1 MAGHG
6 TVRILVVDG
15 EPGLI
20 DDYRLALC
28 AGSEK
33 AAAGG
38 SADPELD
45 FFASAVCHEGLPDIE
60 LAACCEAAEA
70 VEAIER
76 STGQQRPF
84 ALAFVDPRGTQGLE
98 AIARMRV
105 LDPKLHIVIVTAAPD
120 IDALELSERVPPADR
135 LYYVQKPFHSVEIRQ
150 LALAL
155 GEKWR
160 GERETDGDPAER
172 LRVQRRE
179 AGCAGAAEMS
189 PAGVLVFDA
198 GDRLLSANRTI
209 GHLFPELAAFFV
221 PGARY
226 EEIQWQM
233 ARQLLPKDT
242 LYRVHSWVRDR
253 LEWHAAGGGLHE
265 QRLRG
270 SRWVLLAEAR
280 AEGGGTTCHFHDV
293 TELKRREGR
302 RAAAARL
309 TQMSQAFA
317 GLCDRLYLDPESGG
331 VGPGDG
337 KVVSLR
343 AGAMEG
349 RQAAGRSAGPDGSE
363 INSLLGKLR
372 AVAQR
377 QRLRPKRLDLNAAVA
392 EFVQTGD
399 YAFPATVGVE
409 VVAGAGLW
417 PVQIDRDVFA
427 AALGELARN
436 ACDAMPEGG
445 HLTLEIANADPGRDG
460 PVQADY
466 VRLSV
471 RDTGPGMPPEFAE
484 RALNPFFTTK
494 SAAAHLGLGLSTVHG
509 FVSQSG
515 GRMEITAGDGQGT
528 RVDLYFPRAVVA
540 AGANASLNEPT
551 RRRPSDGSG

>member
-1 MAGHG
+1 MAGQG
-6 TVRILVVDG
+6 TIRILVVDG

-28 AGSEK
+28 AGSDK
-33 AAAGG
+33 AEEDCAA
-38 SADPELD
+38 DLDLD
-45 FFASAVCHEGLPDIE
+45 FFTSAVCHEGLPGIE

-70 VEAIER
+70 VEAVER
-76 STGQQRPF
+76 STGRQEPF
-84 ALAFVDPRGTQGLE
+84 ALAFVDPRGTEGLE
-98 AIARMRV
+98 AVARMRA
-105 LDPKLHIVIVTAAPD
+105 LDPKLHIVIVTAALD
-120 IDALELSERVPPADR
+120 IDAPELSERVAPAER

-160 GERETDGDPAER
+160 GERETAEEPSR
-172 LRVQRRE
+172 ASEVGSTIALE
-179 AGCAGAAEMS
+179 SS

-198 GDRLLSANRTI
+198 GDRLLSANPTI
-209 GHLFPELAAFFV
+209 ARLFPGLTEFFV
-221 PGARY
+221 PGSRY
-226 EEIQWQM
+226 EEIQWQI

-242 LYRVHSWVRDR
+242 LYRVHAWVRDR

-280 AEGGGTTCHFHDV
+280 AEGGGTTCHFHDI
-293 TELKRREGR
+293 TELKRREGK

-309 TQMSQAFA
+309 AQMSQAFA
-317 GLCDRLYLDPESGG
+317 GLCDRLYLDPEAAG
-331 VGPGDG
+331 VGQGDG
-337 KVVSLR
+337 KVVSFR
-343 AGAMEG
+343 AGAKE
-349 RQAAGRSAGPDGSE
+349 RRAAGLDGSE
-363 INSLLGKLR
+363 INGLLSKLS

-377 QRLRPKRLDLNAAVA
+377 QRLVPDRLDLNAAVS
-392 EFVQTGD
+392 EFVQAGD

-409 VVAGAGLW
+409 VVVGAGLW
-417 PVQIDRDVFA
+417 PVLVDRAGLA
-427 AALGELARN
+427 AALGELIRN

-445 HLTLEIANADPGRDG
+445 NLTLEIANARLDRDG
-460 PVQADY
+460 PAEADF

-471 RDTGPGMPPEFAE
+471 RDSGPGMPPEFAD

-494 SAAAHLGLGLSTVHG
+494 AEAAHLGLGLSTVHG

-528 RVDLYFPRAVVA
+528 RIDLYFPRAAVLR
-540 AGANASLNEPT
+540 GSLASLNGPA
-551 RRRPSDGSG
+551 RQRPSDGSAR

>member
-1 MAGHG
+1 MA
-6 TVRILVVDG
+6 RILVVDG

-28 AGSEK
+28 PV
-33 AAAGG
+33 AGG
-38 SADPELD
+38 AVEEVSAGLEEDL
-45 FFASAVCHEGLPDIE
+45 FASALCHEGLPGIE
-60 LAACCEAAEA
+60 LVACCEAAEA
-70 VEAIER
+70 VEAVDR

-84 ALAFVDPRGTQGLE
+84 ALAFVDPRGAQGLE
-98 AIARMRV
+98 AVTRMRA
-105 LDPKLHIVIVTAAPD
+105 LDPKLHVVIVTAAPD

-135 LYYVQKPFHSVEIRQ
+135 LYYLQKPFHAVEIRQ

-155 GEKWR
+155 SERWR
-160 GERETDGDPAER
+160 GERETAGDPSRAP
-172 LRVQRRE
+172 E
-179 AGCAGAAEMS
+179 AGPADAPESS

-221 PGARY
+221 PGSRY

-242 LYRVHSWVRDR
+242 LYRVHTWVRDR
-253 LEWHAAGGGLHE
+253 LEWHAAGGGLFE

-270 SRWVLLAEAR
+270 SRWILLAEAR
-280 AEGGGTTCHFHDV
+280 AEAGGTTCHFHDI
-293 TELKRREGR
+293 TELKQREGR

-309 TQMSQAFA
+309 TQMSQALA
-317 GLCDRLYLDPESGG
+317 GLCDRLHLEPEAAGAG
-331 VGPGDG
+331 QGDG
-337 KVVSLR
+337 KVVSLH
-343 AGAMEG
+343 AGAKE
-349 RQAAGRSAGPDGSE
+349 GRSAGGRFAGPDGRE
-363 INSLLGKLR
+363 INSLLGKVR

-377 QRLRPKRLDLNAAVA
+377 QRLLPERLDLNATVT
-392 EFVQTGD
+392 EFVQAGD
-399 YAFPATVGVE
+399 FAFPATVGVE

-417 PVQIDRDVFA
+417 PVQIDRDGFA

-436 ACDAMPEGG
+436 ACDAMPAGG
-445 HLTLEIANADPGRDG
+445 HLTLEVANADLGRDG
-460 PVQADY
+460 PAQADY

-494 SAAAHLGLGLSTVHG
+494 AEAAHLGLGLSTVHG

-515 GRMEITAGDGQGT
+515 GRLELTTGDGQGT
-528 RVDLYFPRAVVA
+528 RVDLYFPRAVA
-540 AGANASLNEPT
+540 SAGVGALINGPAH
-551 RRRPSDGSG
+551 RRPSDGPGG